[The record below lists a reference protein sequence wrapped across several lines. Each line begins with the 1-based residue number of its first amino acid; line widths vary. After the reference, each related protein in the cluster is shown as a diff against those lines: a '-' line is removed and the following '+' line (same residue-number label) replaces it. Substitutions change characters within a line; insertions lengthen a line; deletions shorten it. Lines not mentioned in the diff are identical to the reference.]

1 MTISINNTPQ
11 YMNNQPRD
19 EIDTSTRKNGMNTQD
34 SVNTDHAVS
43 QTLNCLST
51 LDKKVILIGN

>member
-34 SVNTDHAVS
+34 SVNTDHAAS

-51 LDKKVILIGN
+51 LDKKVI